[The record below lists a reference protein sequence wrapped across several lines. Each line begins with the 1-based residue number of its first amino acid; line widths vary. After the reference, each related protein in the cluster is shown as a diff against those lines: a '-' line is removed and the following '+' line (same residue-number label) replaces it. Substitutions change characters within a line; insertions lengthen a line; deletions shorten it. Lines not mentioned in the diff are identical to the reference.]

1 MLNCVRSLIGE
12 AKFILNLLRTLG
24 KHDGFIPAYYIGA
37 QNIIISPMDGKTSLF
52 LDGWYLATPKKRR
65 SLDRRR
71 IRKFMSCKFSKY
83 QPVTFTGFPVTMDKY
98 RPRDDLVSCTV
109 CGYLN
114 PKGFLCVNCYEKVR
128 EETNALRS
136 LIGNELPSDREVRFV
151 YEDDPRN
158 AINDAS
164 QEVHV
169 NHPRPSWFPIS
180 LLQRVRN
187 RGTGDS

>member
-1 MLNCVRSLIGE
+1 MLNCVRSLISE
-12 AKFILNLLRTLG
+12 ANFILKIFRTLG
-24 KHDGFIPAYYIGA
+24 KRDGLIPAYYVGA
-37 QNIIISPMDGKTSLF
+37 QNIPLIDGETLF

-71 IRKFMSCKFSKY
+71 IRKFMSF
-83 QPVTFTGFPVTMDKY
+83 TMDKY

-114 PKGFLCVNCYEKVR
+114 PRGSLCVNCYEKVR

-136 LIGNELPSDREVRFV
+136 LVGNELPSDREVRFV
-151 YEDDPRN
+151 YEDDPR
-158 AINDAS
+158 DALHDVGE
-164 QEVHV
+164 QIYV

-180 LLQRVRN
+180 LLQRFRN
-187 RGTGDS
+187 PKSGDS

>member
-1 MLNCVRSLIGE
+1 MLNCVRSLISE
-12 AKFILNLLRTLG
+12 AKFVLNILRTLG
-24 KHDGFIPAYYIGA
+24 KHDGSIPAYYAGA
-37 QNIIISPMDGKTSLF
+37 QNITISPMDGKTSLF

-71 IRKFMSCKFSKY
+71 IRKFMSF
-83 QPVTFTGFPVTMDKY
+83 TMDKY

-114 PKGFLCVNCYEKVR
+114 PRGFLCVNCYEKVR

-136 LIGNELPSDREVRFV
+136 LVGNELPSDREVRFV

-158 AINDAS
+158 ALNDAT
-164 QEVHV
+164 QQVHV
-169 NHPRPSWFPIS
+169 NHPRPSWFPIN
-180 LLQRVRN
+180 LLQRFRN
-187 RGTGDS
+187 PGTGDS